1 MHVVI
6 IFVFDMSQVGSHAG
20 VQERLWIVGL
30 GFANRV
36 KLVERW
42 FNGLILLQCN
52 TVFAEVIANT

>member
-6 IFVFDMSQVGSHAG
+6 IFSMSQVGSHVG

-36 KLVERW
+36 KRW
-42 FNGLILLQCN
+42 FNGLIILLQRD
-52 TVFAEVIANT
+52 TVLAEVIANT